1 MSAYSFALAT
11 GQRTPDCL
19 KPSLLFHTGR
29 DGEKRGGGME
39 EELYLQSS
47 GVAATCPP
55 GLAGSLNI
63 CNKMHKH
70 DNKWNVETHE
80 H

>member
-1 MSAYSFALAT
+1 
-11 GQRTPDCL
+11 
-19 KPSLLFHTGR
+19 
-29 DGEKRGGGME
+29 ME

-70 DNKWNVETHE
+70 DNKWNVDVETHE

>member
-1 MSAYSFALAT
+1 
-11 GQRTPDCL
+11 
-19 KPSLLFHTGR
+19 
-29 DGEKRGGGME
+29 ME

-70 DNKWNVETHE
+70 DNKWNVDVETHE
-80 H
+80 QRYPDTNGGMPHISGSKISPDYKFTHEI